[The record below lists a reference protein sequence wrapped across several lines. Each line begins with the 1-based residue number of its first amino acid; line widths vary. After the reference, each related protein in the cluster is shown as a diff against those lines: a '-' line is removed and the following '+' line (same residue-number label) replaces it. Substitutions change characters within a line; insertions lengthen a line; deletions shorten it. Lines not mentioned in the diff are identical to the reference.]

1 MSEYL
6 RTTYDKFELRVRR
19 GFYYTNDD
27 LWVSIENGQ
36 AKVGVSDYLQK
47 TSGDVAF
54 IEVAKAGS
62 RVEKGK
68 ELGTVESAKATIA
81 LLSPLSGRV
90 DKTND
95 ELTAKPELINS
106 DPYGKGW
113 LATISP
119 SNLND
124 DQRTL
129 LNADDYYKLMLQ
141 KLQTEHEKLESR

>member
-6 RTTYDKFELRVRR
+6 RTTFEKFELLVRK
-19 GFYYTNDD
+19 GFYYTHDD

-47 TSGDVAF
+47 TSGDMAF

-62 RVEKGK
+62 TIEKGK
-68 ELGTVESAKATIA
+68 ELGTVESAKATIV
-81 LLSPLSGRV
+81 LLCPMSGRV

-95 ELTAKPELINS
+95 ALAAEPELINS

-113 LATISP
+113 LAIIAP
-119 SNLND
+119 SNLTD
-124 DQRTL
+124 DLRAL
-129 LNADDYYKLMLQ
+129 LRADEYYKLMLQ
-141 KLQTEHEKLESR
+141 KLQTEHERLESR

>member
-6 RTTYDKFELRVRR
+6 RTTYDKFELLVRK

-36 AKVGVSDYLQK
+36 AKIGVSDYLQK
-47 TSGDVAF
+47 TSGDIAF

-62 RVEKGK
+62 TVEKGK
-68 ELGTVESAKATIA
+68 ELGTVESAKTTIA
-81 LLSPLSGRV
+81 LLCPISGRV

-95 ELTAKPELINS
+95 ELAARPELINS

-113 LATISP
+113 LAIIAP

-124 DQRTL
+124 DQRAL
-129 LNADDYYKLMLQ
+129 VSADDYYKLMLG